1 MDDSEYEDEYEDSVC
16 GAPDEPIRRQ
26 RQMVGHL
33 ENIETSVT
41 DQKDSLSTQV
51 PEIVTAVK
59 MLVVIGWIIAALVG
73 LYVVRHW

>member
-1 MDDSEYEDEYEDSVC
+1 MDATEEEYEDPVC

-41 DQKDSLSTQV
+41 DQKDSLDTQV
-51 PEIVTAVK
+51 PTIVAAVK
-59 MLVVIGWIIAALVG
+59 TLVIIGWIIAASVG
-73 LYVVRHW
+73 LHVVRHW